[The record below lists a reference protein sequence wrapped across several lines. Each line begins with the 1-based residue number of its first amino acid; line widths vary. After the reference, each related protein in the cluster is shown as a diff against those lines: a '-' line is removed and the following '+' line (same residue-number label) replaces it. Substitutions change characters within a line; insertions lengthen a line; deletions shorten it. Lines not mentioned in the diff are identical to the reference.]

1 MTLTLNNTNTLTAN
15 NIVVNGTDISSLY
28 ATKTYVDNEIA
39 NINVGSGG
47 GGGITQQDLDDA
59 INPVIAVND
68 GQNLV
73 ITDINNN
80 LANNFQTTTQLNINF
95 YNKTEV
101 DSAIEVVDTKA
112 LNNFNSINAINTNL
126 TNNYKNNTQLD
137 NDYYTKAQINS
148 NNWIDNTALAPYATT
163 ATLTANYKNN
173 TQLETDYYT
182 KAQID
187 ANNWIN
193 NTALAP
199 YATTAT
205 LTANYKNN
213 TQLET
218 DYYTKAQIDANNWI
232 DNTALAGYALTSTL
246 TSDYL
251 TSTQIGNS
259 YYNKGEVD
267 GLIAGVSGGGGG
279 VTNPIELVDSN
290 TSIERYTNA
299 TKSNISLDLS
309 INETASAIRLINGTN
324 DDTDTNTYIECN
336 NTTNGTTFFKQLFIK
351 GAVSFDNDTIFLP
364 VSSNGIQLWRIS
376 NNGDPTLRIR
386 DGTAQWIY
394 VNNNLKCTNANTEDG
409 NIMILNDNSAVNNS
423 NRMRLGSLTSAEVG
437 IGKANESGYFLSVGG
452 ATKVDSL
459 EVDNNITMNGDTITS
474 TNNNGVEIFKNT
486 TDASNVLTVKNAQGY
501 IKMHS
506 FNINAYNSSNNSP
519 SLLLLNTIAN
529 AGVYCLNLGIGVIA
543 GSNRLSVGG
552 GNTNIGGTSSFQGA
566 STFNNSILV
575 SGDGRIYQ
583 QANANNSLNIISL
596 TEQNFS
602 LQSNRN
608 ADPSQSDIYINLNT
622 SNGIT
627 LNKATVFNDI
637 VNTIGK
643 FTSEGDF
650 DVDIGAT
657 GTPEFRVLGSSVN
670 FFEKASITHTQLPG
684 PIDQIF
690 FRNPDTNGQTIIE
703 IGTKNVFEVNDG
715 GIDIIGDISYTGS
728 IGPSSDKR
736 LKEDIKD
743 LKTEKA
749 VELVKN
755 IKPKTYKFINKEKY
769 GDRSCCGFIA
779 NEMMEYKGFPK
790 EWSNIVRQGRDGY
803 LKFDYSMTTPLLWS
817 ALQYALNEI
826 DKIESEKDDLLD
838 LVKSMKK
845 EMKTMKGEI
854 TKIKNKMKG
863 NDKSDSD

>member
-15 NIVVNGTDISSLY
+15 NIVVNGTALNDLY
-28 ATKTYVDNEIA
+28 ATKTYVDTEIA

-80 LANNFQTTTQLNINF
+80 LANNFQTTAQLNVNF

-101 DSAIEVVDTKA
+101 DSAIAVVDTKA
-112 LNNFNSINAINTNL
+112 LDNFNSINAINTNL

-137 NDYYTKAQINS
+137 NDYYTKTEIDS

-173 TQLETDYYT
+173 TQLDTDYYT
-182 KAQID
+182 K
-187 ANNWIN
+187 
-193 NTALAP
+193 T
-199 YATTAT
+199 
-205 LTANYKNN
+205 
-213 TQLET
+213 
-218 DYYTKAQIDANNWI
+218 QIDANNWI

-251 TSTQIGNS
+251 TSTQIGTS

-267 GLIAGVSGGGGG
+267 GLIAGVSGGGG
-279 VTNPIELVDSN
+279 VNHPIELVDSN

-299 TKSNISLDLS
+299 TKNNISLDLS

-351 GAVSFDNDTIFLP
+351 GAVSFDNDTLFLP

-459 EVDNNITMNGDTITS
+459 EVDNNITMNGDTITA
-474 TNNNGVEIFKNT
+474 TNNNGIEIFKNT
-486 TDASNVLTVKNAQGY
+486 TDASAVLQVKNAQGY
-501 IKMHS
+501 IKINS
-506 FNINAYNSSNNSP
+506 FNINAYNTSNDSQ
-519 SLLLLNTIAN
+519 SLLLLNTAT
-529 AGVYCLNLGIGVIA
+529 AGGAVYCNNLGIGAIA
-543 GSNRLSVGG
+543 GGATRLNVAG
-552 GNTNIGGTSSFQGA
+552 GGTSNFSGNCLFNGTDN
-566 STFNNSILV
+566 TFGQNILINSR
-575 SGDGRIYQ
+575 GRIYQ
-583 QANANNSLNIISL
+583 GASPNFPLNFIS
-596 TEQNFS
+596 TIDQNFCI
-602 LQSNRN
+602 QSNRS
-608 ADPSQSDIYINLNT
+608 ADPTASDIYINLNDT
-622 SNGIT
+622 AGIT
-627 LNKATVFNDI
+627 MNKATVFNDT

-643 FTSEGDF
+643 FTSEGNF
-650 DVDIGAT
+650 DVDIGTT

-670 FFEKASITHTQLPG
+670 FFEKASITHTQLAG

-690 FRNPDTNGQTIIE
+690 FRNPDTNGDTIIE
-703 IGTKNVFEVNDG
+703 IGTKNVLTVNDG
-715 GIDIIGDISYTGS
+715 GIDVIGDISYTGS

-736 LKEDIKD
+736 LKENIKEIET
-743 LKTEKA
+743 KKA
-749 VELVKN
+749 VNLVKY
-755 IKPKTYKFINKEKY
+755 IVPKTYKFIDKEKY
-769 GDRSCCGFIA
+769 GDKNHCGFIA
-779 NEMMEYKGFPK
+779 NDFISDKMPD
-790 EWSNIVRQGRDGY
+790 EWGNIVREGRDGY
-803 LKFDYSMTTPLLWS
+803 LRFDYSMTTPVLWS
-817 ALQYALNEI
+817 ALQHALQEI
-826 DKIESEKDDLLD
+826 DNLKNDINKLKKDNSDASPKAKSKAKEKAKAKE
-838 LVKSMKK
+838 KSK
-845 EMKTMKGEI
+845 
-854 TKIKNKMKG
+854 
-863 NDKSDSD
+863 D

>member
-1 MTLTLNNTNTLTAN
+1 MTLTLNNTNTVSAN
-15 NIVVNGTDISSLY
+15 NIVVNGTSLSDLY
-28 ATKTYVDNEIA
+28 ATINYVDNEIS
-39 NINVGSGG
+39 NINVGSG

-59 INPVIAVND
+59 INPIIAVND

-80 LANNFQTTTQLNINF
+80 LANNFQTTAQLNVNF

-101 DSAIEVVDTKA
+101 DNAISVVDTKA
-112 LNNFNSINAINTNL
+112 LDNFNSINAINTNL
-126 TNNYKNNTQLD
+126 TNNYQTNSQLATNYYNKTEIDANNWVDNTALAPYVTTATLTANYQTNSQLAT
-137 NDYYTKAQINS
+137 NYYNKTEIDA
-148 NNWIDNTALAPYATT
+148 NNWIDATALAPYATT
-163 ATLTANYKNN
+163 ATLTANYTNN
-173 TQLETDYYT
+173 TQLDNDYYT
-182 KAQID
+182 K
-187 ANNWIN
+187 
-193 NTALAP
+193 T
-199 YATTAT
+199 
-205 LTANYKNN
+205 
-213 TQLET
+213 E
-218 DYYTKAQIDANNWI
+218 IDANNWI

-246 TSDYL
+246 TNDYL
-251 TSTQIGNS
+251 TSTQIATS
-259 YYNKGEVD
+259 YYNKTEVD
-267 GLIAGVSGGGGG
+267 GLVSGGGGG
-279 VTNPIELVDSN
+279 VSNPIELVDAN

-299 TKSNISLDLS
+299 TKSNISLDLA
-309 INETASAIRLINGTN
+309 INETASSIRLINGNN

-351 GAVSFDNDTIFLP
+351 GAVSFDNDTVFLP
-364 VSSNGIQLWRIS
+364 VSTNGIQLWRIS

-394 VNNNLKCTNANTEDG
+394 INNNLRCTNANEGDG
-409 NIMILNDNSAVNNS
+409 NIMILNDNSASNNS

-459 EVDNNITMNGDTITS
+459 EVDNNITMNGDTITA
-474 TNNNGVEIFKNT
+474 TNNNGIQIFKNT
-486 TDASNVLTVKNAQGY
+486 TDASPVLEVKNAQGY
-501 IKMHS
+501 IRMHS
-506 FNINAYNSSNNSP
+506 FNINAYNTSNNSP

-543 GSNRLSVGG
+543 GANRLSVGG
-552 GNTNIGGTSSFQGA
+552 GNTNIGGSSSFQGA
-566 STFNNSILV
+566 STFNNSILI
-575 SGDGRIYQ
+575 SGGGRIYQ

-627 LNKATVFNDI
+627 LNKATVFNDT

-670 FFEKASITHTQLPG
+670 FFEKCSITHTQLPG

-690 FRNPDTNGQTIIE
+690 FRNPDTNGDTILE
-703 IGTKNVFEVNDG
+703 IGTKNVLTVNDG
-715 GIDIIGDISYTGS
+715 GIDVIGDISYTGS

-736 LKEDIKD
+736 LKENIED

-755 IKPKTYKFINKEKY
+755 INSKTYKFIDKEKY

-779 NEMMEYKGFPK
+779 NEMMEYEGFPK
-790 EWSNIVRQGRDGY
+790 EWGNVVREGRDGY
-803 LKFDYSMTTPLLWS
+803 LRFDYSMTTPILWS
-817 ALQYALNEI
+817 ALQHALDKI
-826 DKIESEKDDLLD
+826 DKLEKDINKLKKDNSD
-838 LVKSMKK
+838 GEQSSTSGRSRDNEASPKAKAKAKSKAKK
-845 EMKTMKGEI
+845 
-854 TKIKNKMKG
+854 
-863 NDKSDSD
+863 